1 MSKPHWSVQLAEYR
15 LRLLELDAP
24 KSIVPEGYY
33 ESYQKRIDA
42 IEERG
47 RQWIK
52 GEHGYFAGSISTG
65 GGGKSGK
72 SVDKPKTEEYNLYR
86 KTSNTGEFSVFSE
99 PMQLRHVKTIVKNIG
114 IDYKGIEFD
123 IIRDKELIGKA
134 VFGYTF
140 PNGRKIQLYPDAFS
154 SREELVKTLGH
165 ELIHCHQ
172 IKLFGNA
179 RNFAE
184 LLSYERAAKFS
195 EDYWWSQ
202 YIKRTGY
209 NENK

>member
-1 MSKPHWSVQLAEYR
+1 MNNDWFMDYASHRVR
-15 LRLLELDAP
+15 LIALEQEWLEIRYWHLFD
-24 KSIVPEGYY
+24 EQ
-33 ESYQKRIDA
+33 EC
-42 IEERG
+42 RG
-47 RQWIK
+47 WITK
-52 GEHGYFAGSISTG
+52 NGRHILIGEDSGSG
-65 GGGKSGK
+65 RKSGK
-72 SVDKPKTEEYNLYR
+72 MVDKSKTEEYNLYR
-86 KTSNTGEFSVFSE
+86 KTSNTGEFSVLSE
-99 PMQLRHVKTIVKNIG
+99 PMQLRHVKTIVKNMG
-114 IDYKGIEFD
+114 IDYNGIEFD

-165 ELIHCHQ
+165 ELIHCQQ

-202 YIKRTGY
+202 YIERTGY